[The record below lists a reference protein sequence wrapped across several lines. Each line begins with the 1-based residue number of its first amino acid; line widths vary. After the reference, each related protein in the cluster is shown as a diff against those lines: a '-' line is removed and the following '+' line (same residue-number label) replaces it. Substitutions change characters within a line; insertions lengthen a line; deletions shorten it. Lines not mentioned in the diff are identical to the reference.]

1 VRLSCLNELSLV
13 NFNAYSVVKI
23 LSEDYM
29 LILGQQR
36 VAELMTMESLCAFLI
51 AVFLSKYCCISNR
64 SLLVTFKIFTCLSSF
79 VAQSVLSV
87 NDS

>member
-51 AVFLSKYCCISNR
+51 AVFLSKCCRRGKNY
-64 SLLVTFKIFTCLSSF
+64 LFFPALFAGDF
-79 VAQSVLSV
+79 
-87 NDS
+87 